1 MIQQKKSRLHEQLS
15 LLLICCLAG
24 FLGTCVWQQLLP
36 QTLIW
41 IYLLMSC
48 ITFIAYAIDKSSAR
62 KGEWRTS
69 ENTLQLLSFMG
80 GWPGAL
86 LAQKWLRHK
95 SQKHS
100 FRLTLWMMILA
111 NCTILIWL
119 ISTIGQSW
127 LLQSRLM

>member
-1 MIQQKKSRLHEQLS
+1 
-15 LLLICCLAG
+15 
-24 FLGTCVWQQLLP
+24 
-36 QTLIW
+36 
-41 IYLLMSC
+41 MSC